1 MGTVTEQAAA
11 RPGESWPS
19 QDSMPGDPA
28 KSGFIY
34 RGVVWWG
41 GLLVRTY
48 HRVEIAGAAI
58 PESNPILL
66 VQNHSNGLCDA
77 HILMCTTARPLRILV
92 KYKLI
97 SAPVIGWMLRQME
110 AVPVY
115 RQKDGVDTRQ
125 NAKSFEAI
133 DETLRAGSVIA
144 LFPEGESLN
153 SIGLR
158 SLRTGV
164 ARMAASA
171 ELSREGGIGLRI
183 VPVGVTY
190 EERDRLRGLASA
202 LIGPPIDVA
211 PILAEHGNEA
221 SRPAIQA
228 ILARIADGMRALIL
242 HAENQEEHDAA
253 VALERL
259 LPRTA
264 EPLAI
269 RRQHALTAL
278 RREASSG
285 EAPSGEAPGGEASTS
300 RASDRTQQRHRVIRE
315 LGERFAAARLT
326 GDDVLADAPSFGGT
340 WGPLTIWLPVLI
352 FCLPFW
358 LPLAV
363 FARFISRFPK
373 TPDKVVTLRVLFGYL
388 GLVLTIPLV
397 AGVGAWLGGWVGAAV
412 GLALYWLAAQVF
424 VPALDQWLE
433 ARRKAA
439 RRALDRNSDE
449 LEALRTSL
457 RSIREAYA
465 AH

>member
-1 MGTVTEQAAA
+1 
-11 RPGESWPS
+11 
-19 QDSMPGDPA
+19 MPGDPT
-28 KSGFIY
+28 KSGSVY

-48 HRVEIAGAAI
+48 HRVEIAGEAI

-77 HILMCTTARPLRILV
+77 HILMCTTARPIRILV

-97 SAPVIGWMLRQME
+97 SAPAIGWMLRQME

-133 DETLRAGSVIA
+133 DESLRSGSVIA

-153 SIGLR
+153 AIGLR

-171 ELSREGGIGLRI
+171 ELSREGGIGLQI

-211 PILAEHGNEA
+211 PILAEHGNEP
-221 SRPAIQA
+221 SRAATQA
-228 ILARIADGMRALIL
+228 ILGRVAEGMKALIL
-242 HAENQEEHDAA
+242 HADTQEEHDTA

-259 LPRTA
+259 LPRSGA
-264 EPLAI
+264 PLAI
-269 RRQHALTAL
+269 RRQRALAAL
-278 RREASSG
+278 RAD
-285 EAPSGEAPGGEASTS
+285 ASTRS
-300 RASDRTQQRHRVIRE
+300 AERQEAVLQ
-315 LGERFAAARLT
+315 LGRRFADARLS
-326 GDDVLADAPSFGGT
+326 GDDVLADAPSFGAT
-340 WGPLTIWLPVLI
+340 YAPLAVWLPVLL

-358 LPLAV
+358 LPLAS
-363 FARFISRFPK
+363 FAHFISRFPK

-397 AGVGAWLGGWVGAAV
+397 LAVGAWLGGWVGAAI
-412 GLALYWLAAQVF
+412 GLALYWLAAQLF

-433 ARRKAA
+433 SRKKRARRV
-439 RRALDRNSDE
+439 LDRSRDE
-449 LEALRTSL
+449 LEGLRSSL

-465 AH
+465 PR